1 MTSGRHGKRWR
12 SRTRS
17 GRRVHDGRPQPCR
30 SGGQAP
36 TLRLTSGAFNMAV
49 RLAEKPIEPARKLFG
64 TDGIRGTANVYPMTG
79 ELMLQLGRAV
89 AHQIKRGS
97 HRHRVVIGKDTRLS
111 GYMLETALASGL
123 CSMGVDVLLCG
134 PLPTPAISNLTV
146 SMRAD
151 AGSVISASHNPY
163 QDNGIKFFSA
173 DGFKLPDEVE
183 AEIEELIAN
192 DKLHHLRPTATSIGK
207 AYRIDDAAGRY
218 IVYAKNTFPRHLT
231 LEGLT
236 IVVDCAHG
244 AAYRVAP
251 AVLQEL
257 GAKVIVIGNTP
268 DGKNINRGFGAMHPE
283 TMCKAVRKTGADLGI
298 ALDGD
303 ADRLI
308 VSDEHGNVVDG
319 DAVMA
324 ICGLDLIRRRALP
337 KKTVVATVMSNMG
350 LDECLAKA
358 GGRVL
363 RTRVGDRYVL
373 EELRRGGY
381 SFGGE
386 QSGHLIFLENANTGD
401 GTIAALAL
409 LAVMMESGRPISE
422 LAKCMD
428 VFPQAQLG
436 LMVKSKPELGSLP
449 GVMRAIRDVER
460 KLGSNGRVLV
470 RYSGTEPKVRVLVE
484 GPDQKQIDGY
494 AADIASEL
502 KKAIGA

>member
-1 MTSGRHGKRWR
+1 
-12 SRTRS
+12 
-17 GRRVHDGRPQPCR
+17 
-30 SGGQAP
+30 
-36 TLRLTSGAFNMAV
+36 MAV
-49 RLAEKPIEPARKLFG
+49 RLAEKPVEPARKLFG

-89 AHQIKRGS
+89 AHQIKRGN

-151 AGSVISASHNPY
+151 AGAVISASHNPY

-183 AEIEELIAN
+183 AEIEDLIAN

-231 LEGLT
+231 LEGVT
-236 IVVDCAHG
+236 VVIDCAHG

-257 GAKVIVIGNTP
+257 GAKVIVIGNQP

-319 DAVMA
+319 DSVMA

-350 LDECLAKA
+350 LDQCLAKA

-409 LAVMMESGRPISE
+409 LAVMMESGRPVSE
-422 LAKCMD
+422 LARCMD

-436 LMVKSKPELGSLP
+436 LQVKSKPELGSLP
-449 GVMRAIRDVER
+449 GVMRAIRDVEG
-460 KLGSNGRVLV
+460 KLGPNGRVLV

-484 GPDQKQIDGY
+484 GPDQKQIDAY
-494 AADIASEL
+494 AAEIAAEL
-502 KKAIGA
+502 KRAIGS

>member
-1 MTSGRHGKRWR
+1 M
-12 SRTRS
+12 
-17 GRRVHDGRPQPCR
+17 
-30 SGGQAP
+30 AF
-36 TLRLTSGAFNMAV
+36 RLTENLV
-49 RLAEKPIEPARKLFG
+49 EPARKLFG
-64 TDGIRGTANVYPMTG
+64 TDGIRGVANVYPMTG
-79 ELMLQLGRAV
+79 ELMLKLGRAV
-89 AHQIKRGS
+89 AYNIKRGN
-97 HRHRVVIGKDTRLS
+97 HRHRIVIGKDTRVS

-134 PLPTPAISNLTV
+134 PLPTPAISQLTV

-151 AGSVISASHNPY
+151 AGAVISASHNPY

-183 AEIEELIAN
+183 ADIEDLVAN

-207 AYRIDDAAGRY
+207 AFRIDDAAGRY
-218 IVYAKNTFPRHLT
+218 IVYAKSTFPRHLT

-244 AAYRVAP
+244 AGYRVAP
-251 AVLQEL
+251 AVLEEL
-257 GAKVIVIGNTP
+257 GARVIVIGNTP
-268 DGKNINRGFGAMHPE
+268 DGKNINRGFGALHPE
-283 TMCKAVRKTGADLGI
+283 TMCKTVKKTGANLGI

-308 VSDEHGNVVDG
+308 VSDEKGRVVNG

-324 ICGLDLIRRRALP
+324 ICGLDLIRRKALP
-337 KKTVVATVMSNMG
+337 KKTLVSTVMSNMG
-350 LDECLAKA
+350 LDQAIAKA

-363 RTRVGDRYVL
+363 RTRVGDRYVV

-386 QSGHLIFLENANTGD
+386 QSGHLIFLDHATTGD
-401 GTIAALAL
+401 GTVAALAL
-409 LAVMMESGRPISE
+409 LAVMVESGRSVSE
-422 LAKCMD
+422 LASCMT

-436 LMVKSKPELGSLP
+436 LQVSSKPELGSLP
-449 GVMRAIRDVER
+449 EVMRSIREVEK
-460 KLGSNGRVLV
+460 KLGGSGRVLV

-484 GPDQKQIDGY
+484 GPDQKVIDSY
-494 AADIASEL
+494 AAQIAGEL

>member
-1 MTSGRHGKRWR
+1 MTSKPRERRWPLPMP
-12 SRTRS
+12 S
-17 GRRVHDGRPQPCR
+17 GRPLPDTRPQSCR
-30 SGGQAP
+30 PANQAP
-36 TLRLTSGAFNMAV
+36 RLRLTSGAFNMAV
-49 RLAEKPIEPARKLFG
+49 RLAEKPVEPARKLFG

-89 AHQIKRGS
+89 AHQIKRGN

-134 PLPTPAISNLTV
+134 PLPTPAISNLTN

-151 AGSVISASHNPY
+151 AGAVISASHNPY
-163 QDNGIKFFSA
+163 QDNGIKFFSR
-173 DGFKLPDEVE
+173 DGFKLPDEQE
-183 AEIEELIAN
+183 MKIEELIAN
-192 DKLHHLRPTATSIGK
+192 DELHHLRPTATSIGK
-207 AYRIDDAAGRY
+207 AFRIDDAGGRY
-218 IVYAKNTFPRHLT
+218 VVYAKSTFPKELT
-231 LEGLT
+231 LEGVT
-236 IVVDCAHG
+236 IVVDCGHG

-251 AVLQEL
+251 EVFSEL
-257 GAKVIVIGNTP
+257 GAKVITIGAEP
-268 DGKNINRGFGAMHPE
+268 DGKNINKGFGALHPE
-283 TMCKAVRKTGADLGI
+283 TMCKAVLKTGANLGI

-308 VSDEHGNVVDG
+308 IADEKGCVVHG

-324 ICGLDLIRRRALP
+324 ICGLDLLRRKALP
-337 KKTVVATVMSNMG
+337 KKTLVATVMSNMG
-350 LDECLAKA
+350 LDQCLAKA

-386 QSGHLIFLENANTGD
+386 QSGHMIFLDHANTGD

-409 LAVMMESGRPISE
+409 LAVMVESGRPISD
-422 LAKCMD
+422 LARCMD

-436 LMVKSKPELGSLP
+436 LVVKSKPELGSLA
-449 GVMRAIRDVER
+449 GVMRAIRDVEH
-460 KLGSNGRVLV
+460 KLGDQGRVLV

-484 GPDQKQIDGY
+484 GPDQKLIDGY
-494 AADIASEL
+494 ANQIAGEL
-502 KKAIGA
+502 KRAIGA